1 MRIVLDLQACQ
12 GSSTHRG
19 IGRYSMA
26 LTLGMLRQGGRHDF
40 RIVLN
45 NRFPDSVAT
54 LRKTFDGK
62 LPQSHISAYA
72 LPAQIWEHQTQNSWR
87 LRAAE
92 QVREHYL
99 ASLAPDVV
107 HMSSLFEGLGED
119 ACVSALHSRNQFDS
133 AVTLYDLIPL
143 VRKQTYLTD
152 PHVANWYYRKLQSLK
167 NAELLLAISGH
178 SRLEAMEALQL
189 PGERIAN
196 ISSAVDTIFKPRTL
210 APDDAK
216 ALLGGFGLNRGYIMY
231 TGGIDYRKNIEGL
244 IEAYSMLPGA
254 LRAQYQLAV
263 VCSIGEAERLRLQ
276 ALAASFK
283 IPKGDL
289 VLTGFVSDDDLVSL
303 YNLTDLFVFPSLQEG
318 FGLPALEAMSCGVPV
333 IGSNNSSI
341 PEVIGRADALFDP
354 NKVGEICAKMQQV
367 LTTPAFA
374 DELRAHGLEQ
384 SRLFSWDASARKALD
399 AFEQVHERRQQQRRT
414 MSAGGVA
421 APARRPRLAY
431 VSPLPPERS
440 GIADYSAELLP
451 ELARYYDIDVVV
463 TQEAVEERWL
473 QANFTPRSV
482 DWFEANSGR
491 YDRVL
496 YNFGNSSFHAHMF
509 GLLQRHPGVVML
521 HDFYLSGA
529 VNYLHSGTAD
539 GYGKALYA
547 SHGYPAL
554 AHERAEGREAS
565 YYRYPCNKAVLD
577 NASGILVHSR
587 HSQELAALWYGP
599 RQAQDWR
606 MIPHLRVLPPVLERD
621 AARAAVGMQDG
632 DFLMCSF
639 GLLGRTKYNDKIV
652 EAWLASPLAQDE
664 RCHLVFVGEN
674 AIDSFG
680 SALSARIA
688 RHPRIKIT
696 GFASLEL
703 YRHYLMA
710 ADAAVQLRTRSRGE
724 TSGTVL
730 DCLAHQVP
738 AIINSHG
745 SAAELPGHIVIKLP
759 DDFTLEELGAAMQ
772 RLREQPDEARAQ
784 ALRGVEHIATLHHPA
799 RIGEQ
804 YRDAIEHFA
813 HSSPRA
819 RYEDLLDGLGAI
831 SATMAPS
838 EDDWLQVAASIAA
851 NAPATGP
858 RQLLLDVTALASAE
872 APALLQALL
881 AEPLAGWRV
890 EPVLL
895 REQRYHYARRFA
907 LQAIGCEQLGLEDAV
922 ADIKPGDCLLRLD
935 MAQEPDQALA
945 NIGVQQA
952 HLEGGLNDAAAL
964 PALAAALAAL
974 QADLER
980 GEIAQHSVPLPG
992 AGAASSA
999 GAVDAANAAG
1009 APAAPAAVCAASE
1022 PLAEG
1027 SGNAA

>member
-1 MRIVLDLQACQ
+1 MRILLDLQACQ

-26 LTLGMLRQGGRHDF
+26 LTLGMLRQGGQHDF

-54 LRKTFDGK
+54 LRKTFDGL

-72 LPAQIWEHQTQNSWR
+72 LPSHIWEHQVQNGWR

-107 HMSSLFEGLGED
+107 HISSLFEGMGED
-119 ACVSALHSRNQFDS
+119 TCVSALHSRNSFDT

-152 PHVANWYYRKLQSLK
+152 PNVANWYYRKLQSLK

-196 ISSAVDTIFKPRTL
+196 ISSAVDTIFVPRTL

-216 ALLGGFGLNRGYIMY
+216 ALLARFGLHRGYIMY
-231 TGGIDYRKNIEGL
+231 TGGIDFRKNIEGL
-244 IEAYSMLPGA
+244 IEAYAMLPGE

-263 VCSIGEAERLRLQ
+263 VCSIGDAERMRLQ
-276 ALAASFK
+276 ALADSFNV
-283 IPKGDL
+283 PKGDL

-354 NKVGEICAKMQQV
+354 NKVADICAKMQQV

-374 DELRAHGLEQ
+374 EELRAHGLEQ
-384 SRLFSWDASARKALD
+384 CKLFSWDASARKALD
-399 AFEQVHERRQQQRRT
+399 AFGQVNERRQQQRRAF
-414 MSAGGVA
+414 SAGGLA
-421 APARRPRLAY
+421 APARRPRMAY
-431 VSPLPPERS
+431 VTPLPPERS

-463 TQEAVEERWL
+463 TQTAVEDRWL
-473 QANFTPRSV
+473 QANFMPRTV
-482 DWFEANSGR
+482 EWFDANRQR

-521 HDFYLSGA
+521 HDFFLSGA
-529 VNYLHSGTAD
+529 VNYLHSGTD
-539 GYGKALYA
+539 GYRRALYS

-554 AHERAEGREAS
+554 AHERAEGRDAS

-577 NASGILVHSR
+577 NASGILVHSH

-599 RQAQDWR
+599 QQARDWR
-606 MIPHLRVLPPVLERD
+606 MIPHLRVLPPALERD
-621 AARAAVGMQDG
+621 AARAALGMG
-632 DFLMCSF
+632 EHDFLMCSF
-639 GLLGRTKYNDKIV
+639 GLLAPTKYNDKIV

-674 AIDSFG
+674 SVSDFG
-680 SALSARIA
+680 RALSARIR

-703 YRHYLMA
+703 YRNYLMA

-730 DCLAHQVP
+730 DCLAYQVP

-745 SAAELPGHIVIKLP
+745 SAAELPEHIVLKLP
-759 DDFTLEELGAAMQ
+759 DQFSQEELSAAML
-772 RLREQPDEARAQ
+772 RLYEQAQ
-784 ALRGVEHIATLHHPA
+784 RGVQYIATEHHPA

-813 HSSPRA
+813 HHSPHA
-819 RYEDLLDGLGAI
+819 RYEQLVQGLGHI
-831 SATMAPS
+831 SYPVEPT
-838 EDDWLQVAASIAA
+838 EGDWLQVATSIAA
-851 NAPATGP
+851 NTVPAGP
-858 RQLLLDVTALASAE
+858 RQLLVDVGALAEAGTP
-872 APALLQALL
+872 APALLTALL
-881 AEPLAGWRV
+881 TEGLDGWRV

-895 REQRYHYARRFA
+895 REQRYHYARRYA
-907 LQAIGCEQLGLEDAV
+907 LQAIGCGLLELDDAV
-922 ADIKPGDCLLRLD
+922 AAIYPGDCLLRVDGTQELD
-935 MAQEPDQALA
+935 LALS
-945 NIGVQQA
+945 NIGVQHA
-952 HLEGGLNDAAAL
+952 HLDCGMDDAGAL

-974 QADLER
+974 RAGVARSGMSL
-980 GEIAQHSVPLPG
+980 HSVAVPG
-992 AGAASSA
+992 AQQQ
-999 GAVDAANAAG
+999 
-1009 APAAPAAVCAASE
+1009 AAPLARGTAEAPVVAESSSHAA
-1022 PLAEG
+1022 
-1027 SGNAA
+1027 